1 VEDIAHGAQVIIKEV
16 LNRMSITK
24 VILLGVLPR
33 PQPYGAQCQRLNKL
47 LAKLGNHKNV
57 FFLDMWS
64 QYVLKDGQ
72 QNYELFID
80 DKLHIDEKGYD
91 VWAKT
96 MEPLLNK
103 LYPGA

>member
-1 VEDIAHGAQVIIKEV
+1 
-16 LNRMSITK
+16 
-24 VILLGVLPR
+24 
-33 PQPYGAQCQRLNKL
+33 
-47 LAKLGNHKNV
+47 
-57 FFLDMWS
+57 MWS

-103 LYPGA
+103 LYPWCLILFYNK